1 LIFGEDFDLM
11 GKLIMVRHGESE
23 GNAIRRFTTSSEA
36 KITDLGRRQA
46 LEAALRIKRKF
57 EPVRVIASTFAR
69 ARETGLII
77 AAELGIPIEYEAEF
91 REQSLGDLAGQ
102 PYESIANDPSFDP
115 KRSWM
120 WRAPNG
126 ESQEDVMRRVAPV
139 LDGVARRFADDEIVV
154 VSHGGVM
161 RAVWAHVTG
170 KWENAHV
177 PPNCGIVV
185 IEHQGG
191 RYGTPEVLDGE
202 VPKREVV
209 G

>member
-1 LIFGEDFDLM
+1 M

-23 GNAIRRFTTSSEA
+23 GNAIRRFTTSGEA

-46 LEAALRIKRKF
+46 LEAAVRIKLMYK
-57 EPVRVIASTFAR
+57 PILVIASTFAR

-77 AAELGIPIEYEAEF
+77 ASELGIPIEYEEQF
-91 REQSLGDLAGQ
+91 REMSLGDLAGK
-102 PYESIANDPSFDP
+102 PYDSIANDPTFDP
-115 KRSWM
+115 KRSWV

-126 ESQEDVMRRVAPV
+126 ESHEDVLKRVSPV
-139 LDGVARRFADDEIVV
+139 LDAVAKKYPDDEIVV

-170 KWENAHV
+170 SWEDAHV

-185 IEHQGG
+185 IEHHGG
-191 RYGTPEVLDGE
+191 RYSKPEVIFGE
-202 VPKREVV
+202 TPASET
-209 G
+209 GG

>member
-1 LIFGEDFDLM
+1 M

-23 GNAIRRFTTSSEA
+23 GNAIRRFTTSGEA

-46 LEAALRIKRKF
+46 HEAAIKIKLKYK
-57 EPVRVIASTFAR
+57 PTLVIASTFAR

-77 AAELGIPIEYEAEF
+77 ATELSIPIEYEHDF
-91 REQSLGDLAGQ
+91 REMSLGDLAGQ
-102 PYESIANDPSFDP
+102 PYEAFGKDPTFDP

-120 WRAPNG
+120 WRPPNG
-126 ESQEDVMRRVAPV
+126 ESHEDVLKRVAPK
-139 LDGVARRFADDEIVV
+139 LDSVIHKYPEDEIVV

-170 KWENAHV
+170 SWEDAHV

-185 IEHQGG
+185 IEHRSG
-191 RYGTPEVLDGE
+191 RYHDPEVVHGE
-202 VPKREVV
+202 SARES
-209 G
+209 GG

>member
-1 LIFGEDFDLM
+1 
-11 GKLIMVRHGESE
+11 MVRHGESE
-23 GNAIRRFTTSSEA
+23 GNAIRRFTTSGEA

-46 LEAALRIKRKF
+46 LEAALRIQLKF
-57 EPVRVIASTFAR
+57 QPILVIASTFAR

-77 AAELGIPIEYEAEF
+77 GTELGIPIEYEAEF
-91 REQSLGDLAGQ
+91 REMSLGDLAGQ
-102 PYESIANDPSFDP
+102 PYDSIANDPSFDP
-115 KRSWM
+115 MRSWL

-126 ESQEDVMRRVAPV
+126 ESHEDVRSRVAPA
-139 LDGVARRFADDEIVV
+139 LDRVAAKYPDDEIVI

-185 IEHQGG
+185 IEHNGG
-191 RYGTPEVLDGE
+191 RYREPEVVYGE
-202 VPKREVV
+202 TPARET
-209 G
+209 GG

>member
-1 LIFGEDFDLM
+1 M

-23 GNAIRRFTTSSEA
+23 GNAIRRFTTSGEA

-46 LEAALRIKRKF
+46 MEAAQKIKIKF
-57 EPVRVIASTFAR
+57 HPIRVIASTYAR

-77 AAELGIPIEYEAEF
+77 AAELAIPIEYEAEF

-102 PYESIANDPSFDP
+102 PYESIANDPTFDP
-115 KRSWM
+115 KRSWV

-126 ESQEDVMRRVAPV
+126 ESHEDVLKRVAPV
-139 LDGVARRFADDEIVV
+139 LDDVAKKYPDDEVV
-154 VSHGGVM
+154 IVSHGGVM
-161 RAVWAHVTG
+161 RSVWAHVTG
-170 KWENAHV
+170 QWENAHV

-191 RYGTPEVLDGE
+191 RYREPEVVYGE
-202 VPKREVV
+202 TPARES
-209 G
+209 GG